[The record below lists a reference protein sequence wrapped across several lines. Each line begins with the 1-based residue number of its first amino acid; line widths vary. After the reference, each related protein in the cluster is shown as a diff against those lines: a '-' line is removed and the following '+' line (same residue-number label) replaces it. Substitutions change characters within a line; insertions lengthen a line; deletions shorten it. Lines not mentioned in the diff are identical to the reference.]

1 MRRFMSRS
9 VVNQTPPDRYTEY
22 RRHWSQKVVRSLE
35 YMLVLVPRIL
45 TNGSPHQ
52 VEEIHV
58 Q

>member
-1 MRRFMSRS
+1 MSRS
-9 VVNQTPPDRYTEY
+9 VVNQTSPDRYTDN

-52 VEEIHV
+52 VEEIRV